1 MVEKEVIN
9 VKKIE
14 SSVYKGS
21 EKAKHND
28 VDKETLKASE
38 ILYRRL
44 ADVIRSEDDITAAVV
59 KPIKRFFGR
68 YATVFKSASGSV
80 IKKVLIPDSTAQ
92 GKGYHSVTIV
102 ACVARLKSEVVEA
115 VKEATQVKTKAEH
128 VGSRITKETVV
139 VLSKEL
145 PFKDANKARSIGS
158 TRQRSVQV
166 FSVQNAIGVAKV
178 VLKKLANL
186 FDIRSQ
192 KILGAR
198 NVWGELKEFGII
210 LGERAKLLSKQVQQL
225 EQALKESGFH
235 AKRAA
240 RRVRGMAWARVQ
252 QAREWGV
259 RFYTSAADLTDLRH
273 VQDIINAAAKRQ
285 NIDVWSLETNKWRS
299 EVEAAGV
306 LDAR

>member
-1 MVEKEVIN
+1 M
-9 VKKIE
+9 KKIE
-14 SSVYKGS
+14 SPVYKGL
-21 EKAKHND
+21 EKGKHND
-28 VDKETLKASE
+28 IDKETLKASE

-44 ADVIRSEDDITAAVV
+44 ADVIRSEDDRTDMVV
-59 KPIKRFFGR
+59 KPIKRYFGR
-68 YATVFKSASGSV
+68 YSAVAKNGNGTE

-102 ACVARLKSEVVEA
+102 ACAARLKSEVVEV
-115 VKEATQVKTKAEH
+115 VKEAAQVKTKAEQ
-128 VGSRITKETVV
+128 VGGRITKETVV

-158 TRQRSVQV
+158 TRIRSVQV
-166 FSVQNAIGVAKV
+166 FCVQNAIGVAKV

-192 KILGAR
+192 KILGAH
-198 NVWGELKEFGII
+198 NVWGELKEFGIT
-210 LGERAKLLSKQVQQL
+210 LGERAKQLAKQVQQL
-225 EQALKESGFH
+225 EQALKEGGFH
-235 AKRAA
+235 AKKAT

-259 RFYTSAADLTDLRH
+259 RFYTSAADLTDLMH

-299 EVEAAGV
+299 EVKAAGV
-306 LDAR
+306 LNLDARQ

>member
-1 MVEKEVIN
+1 MKNEDAQ
-9 VKKIE
+9 
-14 SSVYKGS
+14 VYKGV

-28 VDKETLKASE
+28 IDKESLKASE

-44 ADVIRSEDDITAAVV
+44 SDVIRSEDDRTDTVV
-59 KPIKRFFGR
+59 KPIRRHFGR
-68 YATVFKSASGSV
+68 YASVSESGSGSV

-102 ACVARLKSEVVEA
+102 ACAARLKSEVEEA
-115 VKEATQVKTKAEH
+115 VKEATQVKTKVER
-128 VGSRITKETVV
+128 VGGRITKETVV

-158 TRQRSVQV
+158 TRLRSVQV

-178 VLKKLANL
+178 VLNKLANL

-198 NVWGELKEFGII
+198 NVWGELKEFGIT
-210 LGERAKLLSKQVQQL
+210 LGERAKLLSKQVVQL
-225 EQALKESGFH
+225 GQALREGGFH
-235 AKRAA
+235 AKKAV
-240 RRVRGMAWARVQ
+240 RRVRAMAWARVQ

-285 NIDVWSLETNKWRS
+285 NIDVWSLESRKWRS
-299 EVEAAGV
+299 EVEATGV
-306 LDAR
+306 LDLDAR